1 MFLTYPITFPITF
14 VFLIIAAISIL
25 LLGILSFL
33 NDRQKLVNKVFLLM
47 TISTVS
53 WVLSVAI
60 RFNVGDPA
68 LFLYSARISYATAAI
83 LGFLVNYFCYCV
95 FQKNNYKFPLF
106 FGLILAVV
114 VSLLS
119 FFTPYII
126 KDIRVANN
134 VQENVF
140 GQLYFVFVLFFPLNV
155 IWGIYNLLSKRRLL
169 DRLGKLQTSFILIG
183 IFFSATISFS
193 TNVIVPFVMKTSA
206 MESYGPLSII
216 IFILFTAY
224 AIFKHHLFDVRVI
237 TAEIFALAICVVLLA
252 KLLLSNGFYDYLIN
266 GGMLAVAAVF
276 GLLLVRSVIHEVE
289 QKNKIEAMSV
299 DVKKAYEVEKKA
311 KEELERLDEAKS
323 QFMMATQHHLRT
335 PLTALKGYLSLTLE
349 GDFGPISD
357 VVKEKLG
364 FCFESTN
371 RLIKLVNEFLD
382 ISKLQLGRD
391 ILDIK
396 ETSIVEMLKDIIVEV
411 KPEADKKGIYLTL
424 ILPPEPTS
432 LVMADAGK
440 LREALY
446 NLIDNA
452 VKYTE
457 KGGVKVEL
465 QFVTKG
471 RNNCAMVIVTDTG
484 IGMTKE
490 EADDVFG
497 RQFERGKEAKK
508 VYALGRGIGLFITA
522 SIIRAHKGKIWAES
536 LGAGQGSAFYVELI
550 AKK

>member
-1 MFLTYPITFPITF
+1 MFPTYPVTF
-14 VFLIIAAISIL
+14 VFLIIVAISIL
-25 LLGILSFL
+25 LLGVLSFL

-47 TISTVS
+47 TISTVL

-68 LFLYSARISYATAAI
+68 FFLYSARMSYATAAI

-95 FQKNNYKFPLF
+95 SQKNNYKFPLF
-106 FGLILAVV
+106 FGLMLAIVV
-114 VSLLS
+114 GFLS

-126 KDIRVANN
+126 KDIRVVNN

-140 GQLYFVFVLFFPLNV
+140 GQLYFVFILFFPLNV
-155 IWGIYNLLSKRRLL
+155 MWGIYNLLSKRHLL
-169 DRLGKLQTSFILIG
+169 DRLGKLQTKFILIG

-193 TNVIVPFVMKTSA
+193 TNVIVPFVMGTSA
-206 MESYGPLSII
+206 TESYGPLSII

-252 KLLLSNGFYDYLIN
+252 KFLLSDGFYDYLIN
-266 GGMLAVAAVF
+266 GGLLVAVAIF

-289 QKNKIEAMSV
+289 QKNRIEAMSE
-299 DVKKAYEVEKKA
+299 DIKRAYEVEKKA
-311 KEELERLDEAKS
+311 KEELQRIGEAKS
-323 QFMMATQHHLRT
+323 QFIMATQHHLRT
-335 PLTALKGYLSLTLE
+335 PLTALKGYLSMVLD
-349 GDFGPISD
+349 GDFGKINKT
-357 VVKEKLG
+357 VKEKLG

-396 ETSIVEMLKDIIVEV
+396 EASITELLRDVIVEV
-411 KPEADKKGIYLTL
+411 KPEADKKNIYLTL
-424 ILPPEPTS
+424 TLPEGNIP
-432 LVMADAGK
+432 LAMADSVK

-457 KGGVKVEL
+457 KGGVKVNL
-465 QFVTKG
+465 RADSKKG
-471 RNNCAMVIVTDTG
+471 KNVLFITVTDTG
-484 IGMTKE
+484 IGMTEEETKE
-490 EADDVFG
+490 VFG

-508 VYALGRGIGLFITA
+508 VYALGRGIGLYIAA
-522 SIIRAHKGKIWAES
+522 SIIKAHKGKIWAES
-536 LGAGQGSAFYVELI
+536 PGQGKGSAFHVELV
-550 AKK
+550 AK